1 VGRDPSEEILFQGHP
16 SCLSKP
22 SVYVRG
28 VLTAL
33 LAGVIGG
40 LASAIAAHNGHVQA
54 VWVVIAVALVFA
66 RVSLKIATRCAR
78 TSYTITD
85 RRLTI
90 RTGLFSRDVHE
101 TRLDHI
107 LNVQSRQT
115 VLERLLGIGTVDF
128 DTAAGTDYDFCLRGV
143 TDPREVARTVSRALQ
158 QRRQFSL

>member
-1 VGRDPSEEILFQGHP
+1 VNRDPYEEILFQGHP

-33 LAGVIGG
+33 VVGVIGG
-40 LASAIAAHNGHVQA
+40 LASAIAAHNGRPQA

-90 RTGLFSRDVHE
+90 RSGLFSRDVHE
-101 TRLDHI
+101 TRLEHI
-107 LNVQSRQT
+107 LNVSCRQS
-115 VLERLLGIGTVDF
+115 VLERLLGIGSLDVETG
-128 DTAAGTDYDFCLRGV
+128 AGADYDFSLTGV
-143 TDPREVARTVSRALQ
+143 TRPREIARAITQAL
-158 QRRQFSL
+158 RQPGL